1 MSEVLA
7 RLRVREAH
15 GIRRFLYPLTAYVN
29 LPLGTD
35 TSSLQLAPLDGVPV
49 PLQVTLWHT
58 GEYRVDFAVSLAPLQ
73 EDTDYLLTIGTP
85 AAIPDPLRLTYQ
97 DGDKLSSLQERFQVV
112 LGPAGEIRNV
122 VYDGV
127 SHLLHLV
134 QQEIREDYS
143 AAISRPDPEDKPK
156 RDKRGFI
163 ILAATPEIPLNTPDF
178 HIGGGPLAAWHQT
191 KGVYADGSS
200 VAVTTEISACK
211 SWVMLNY
218 RLEQPRLDEIIY
230 FKLPLGGNFKNAI
243 TGPTTRTIF
252 DCGINGI
259 YGQADYWGVYINWFA
274 PNEPGGKIRREI
286 GKYYEYNNGE
296 HTSPVNYT
304 GTTSEAEFQQQRW
317 FHLVNERQAVAVAIT
332 KMPVG
337 WQSLKVGLRQYIQ
350 LEFRLSEETA
360 GPAEFGVCYHFLN
373 DVPAIAAATNPQSIL
388 LPPSVEVLPTA

>member
-85 AAIPDPLRLTYQ
+85 APIPDPLRLKHR
-97 DGDKLSSLQERFQVV
+97 DGDKLSSLQERFQIV
-112 LGPAGEIRNV
+112 LEPTGEIRNV

-127 SHLLHLV
+127 SHLLYPA

-143 AAISRPDPEDKPK
+143 AAVSRPNPEDKPK
-156 RDKRGFI
+156 HDKRGFI
-163 ILAATPEIPLNTPDF
+163 ILAATPEIPLNTPNYN
-178 HIGGGPLAAWHQT
+178 IGGGPLAAWHQT
-191 KGVYADGSS
+191 KGVYADGSP
-200 VAVTTEISACK
+200 VEVTTEISACK

-218 RLEQPRLDEIIY
+218 RLQQPRLDEIIY
-230 FKLPLGGNFKNAI
+230 FNLPLGGNFSNAI
-243 TGPTTRTIF
+243 DGPASRTIF

-259 YGQADYWGVYINWFA
+259 YGRADYWGAYINWFA
-274 PNEPGGKIRREI
+274 PEKPGGEIRWEI
-286 GKYYEYNNGE
+286 GKNYEYNNGE
-296 HTSPVNYT
+296 HTHPVNYT
-304 GTTSEAEFQQQRW
+304 GITPEAEFQQQRW

-332 KMPVG
+332 KMPYG
-337 WQSLKVGLRQYIQ
+337 WQSLKVRVRQYIN
-350 LEFRLSEETA
+350 LEFRLSAETA

-388 LPPSVEVLPTA
+388 LPPSVEVLPAA